1 MSNANLFSILNTI
14 SSKEEEEKLK
24 EKFNKF
30 TDVTD
35 NNKIFEELKKKER
48 EDIESSSE
56 DDEIIMD
63 KQAKKKID
71 PSLALKEKFL
81 KNFVQTQSNKT
92 YENKKVYA
100 SKKKKK

>member
-1 MSNANLFSILNTI
+1 
-14 SSKEEEEKLK
+14 
-24 EKFNKF
+24 
-30 TDVTD
+30 
-35 NNKIFEELKKKER
+35 
-48 EDIESSSE
+48 
-56 DDEIIMD
+56 MD

-81 KNFVQTQSNKT
+81 KNFVPTQSNKT